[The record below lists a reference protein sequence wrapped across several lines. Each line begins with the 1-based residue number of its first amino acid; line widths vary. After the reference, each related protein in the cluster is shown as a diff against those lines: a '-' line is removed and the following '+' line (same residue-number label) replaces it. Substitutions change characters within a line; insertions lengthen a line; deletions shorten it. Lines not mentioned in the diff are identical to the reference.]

1 MLPGS
6 LCAQDGTTVGQWPIL
21 GTTVRGAAMGKL
33 AGVNLTKATIEALE
47 PRAALYR
54 VPDAEVRGLHVQVTP
69 AGVLSWVL
77 RFRVHGRRVNHTLGR
92 WPELTV
98 AQARKKALSLLGEI
112 SDGKDPAAKKKA
124 ERAAKTVRELADQFT
139 KEHLPT
145 LKKSTSDEYARLLAK
160 KILPA
165 LGSMRVK
172 DVQPSD
178 VAALLSQIR
187 LDTPKGVTANRTR
200 AVLSKMF
207 TLGALWG
214 FCPTGAN
221 PAKGQA
227 RAPET
232 KKDRHLSDRELIAVG
247 AALRHLH
254 PTPAGEE
261 RPKDALPVEDAHAL
275 AALRLFLLTGM
286 RKSELIGDR
295 KRDKETRAII
305 ERIPALPWTAVDLD
319 MAQIRLAQHKTSRKA
334 GARIVPLCAAACELL
349 DNLPR
354 MLGNP
359 YVIPGGVA
367 GESLVAL
374 QCTWERVRDAVGILQ
389 EKAKVPKKDR
399 VNVSDV
405 TIHDLRRS
413 FASLG
418 ARLGYPDSFVG
429 ALLGHAAGT
438 VTQGYARLGFD
449 PLRDAAEVIGARM
462 AALLDGRVDLAKE
475 SEEAK
480 KAKTESA
487 AKKVAGSA

>member
-1 MLPGS
+1 MGEAKGQTINKVFIESMRPREKTYRIP
-6 LCAQDGTTVGQWPIL
+6 DGQI
-21 GTTVRGAAMGKL
+21 
-33 AGVNLTKATIEALE
+33 
-47 PRAALYR
+47 
-54 VPDAEVRGLHVQVTP
+54 RGLYIQMTP

-77 RFRVHGRRVNHTLGR
+77 RFRVHGREKTHSIGR
-92 WPELTV
+92 WPEVTV
-98 AQARKKALSLLGEI
+98 AKARAKAITLLGEI
-112 SDGKDPAAKKKA
+112 NDGNDPAAKKKA
-124 ERAAKTVRELADQFT
+124 ERAAKTVKDLADQFI
-139 KEHLPT
+139 KEHLPS
-145 LKKSTSDEYARLLAK
+145 LKKSTSDEYDRLLK
-160 KILPA
+160 KRILPA

-187 LDTPKGVTANRTR
+187 LDTPKGVMANRVR

-214 FCPTGAN
+214 FCPAGAN

-232 KKDRHLSDRELIAVG
+232 KKDRHLSDRELLAVG
-247 AALRHLH
+247 AALRHLD
-254 PTPAGEE
+254 PTPEGED
-261 RPKDALPVEDAHAL
+261 RPEDALPAEDVHGL

-319 MAQIRLAQHKTSRKA
+319 AAQIRLAHHKTVKKA

-349 DNLPR
+349 ENLPR
-354 MLGNP
+354 VLGNP
-359 YVIPGGVA
+359 YVIPGFSM

-374 QCTWERVRDAVGILQ
+374 QCYWERVRDAVGTLQ
-389 EKAKVPKKDR
+389 EKAKVPKKAR
-399 VNVSDV
+399 VDVSDV

-418 ARLGYPDSFVG
+418 ARLGYPESFIG
-429 ALLGHAAGT
+429 ALLGHSAGT

-449 PLRDAAEVIGARM
+449 PLRDAVEVIGARM
-462 AALLDGRVDLAKE
+462 AALLAGTVDLAKE
-475 SEEAK
+475 AEESKAK
-480 KAKTESA
+480 KENKRGASPHISQVTA
-487 AKKVAGSA
+487 

>member
-1 MLPGS
+1 MGE
-6 LCAQDGTTVGQWPIL
+6 TKGQVI
-21 GTTVRGAAMGKL
+21 
-33 AGVNLTKATIEALE
+33 NKASIEAMV
-47 PRAALYR
+47 PKVKVYR
-54 VPDAEVRGLHVQVTP
+54 IPDAQTRGLYIQMTP

-77 RFRVHGRRVNHTLGR
+77 RFRVHGREKTHSIGR
-92 WPELTV
+92 WPEVTV
-98 AQARKKALSLLGEI
+98 SKARAKAITLLGDI
-112 SDGKDPAAKKKA
+112 NDGNDPAAKKKA
-124 ERAAKTVRELADQFT
+124 ERAAKTVKDLADQFT

-160 KILPA
+160 RILPA

-187 LDTPKGVTANRTR
+187 LDTPKGVMANRVR

-214 FCPTGAN
+214 FCPAGAN
-221 PAKGQA
+221 PAQGQA

-232 KKDRHLSDRELIAVG
+232 KKDRHLSDRELLAVG
-247 AALRHLH
+247 TALRHLD
-254 PTPAGEE
+254 PTPKGKT
-261 RPKDALPVEDAHAL
+261 RPKDALPAEDVHGL

-319 MAQIRLAQHKTSRKA
+319 AAQIRLAHHKTSKKA

-349 DNLPR
+349 DTLPR
-354 MLGNP
+354 VLGNP
-359 YVIPGGVA
+359 YVIPGFSI

-374 QCTWERVRDAVGILQ
+374 QCYWERVREAVGTLQ
-389 EKAKVPKKDR
+389 EKAKVPKKAR
-399 VNVSDV
+399 VDVSDV

-449 PLRDAAEVIGARM
+449 PLRDAVEVIGARM
-462 AALLDGRVDLAKE
+462 AALLAGSVDLAQE
-475 SEEAK
+475 AEEAK
-480 KAKTESA
+480 KAKEEAATKRA
-487 AKKVAGSA
+487 AKGA